1 MKKVLSAAKAL
12 RIRISEKGDLLA
24 AVSKSSGEFVMGLEL
39 LRLLQLLPQRGG
51 DNKRLAADL
60 KKSFE
65 TLIKHLPDASE
76 VASLVHDLHEV
87 GVVVS
92 NDAVATGGIQDGFGD
107 AWTQWAMIADSE
119 RTKAYLAALEKHVN
133 RDSVLLDVGAGTGVF
148 SAFALLK
155 GAKHVYAIEE
165 AGIASVIPEILR
177 KLGIRA
183 EGRFTLLRAN
193 SADASFPRDVNLV
206 VSELLGNDAFA
217 EGMMATLADVASR
230 IDKKKTKFIPGG
242 VEIFAEAV
250 DVKSGA
256 AYKRISAISEKR
268 TLDSKD
274 FYERFLS
281 VAKSSLNFST
291 LSFSSF
297 FTKQDFC
304 SVSAPVSL
312 SRVKLGPP
320 SEAGVL
326 GGKALLKIS
335 QSARAP
341 VVMLWFRL
349 TLTEGITLSSRP
361 GEKDHAD
368 HWSPV
373 LVPLLEPLVERST
386 LSLEF
391 GADAEV
397 TQMEIVVRCNGKI
410 IGRR

>member
-1 MKKVLSAAKAL
+1 MKKKLNAAKAL

-24 AVSKSSGEFVMGLEL
+24 AVSQSSGEFVMGLEL
-39 LRLLQLLPQRGG
+39 LRLLQLLPQRGD
-51 DNKRLAADL
+51 DNKLLAGDL

-65 TLIKHLPDASE
+65 TLIKHLPDADE
-76 VASLVHDLHEV
+76 VASLVHDLHEA

-92 NDAVATGGIQDGFGD
+92 NDAIATGGIQDGFGD
-107 AWTQWAMIADSE
+107 AWTQWAMLADSE
-119 RTKAYLAALEKHVN
+119 RTKAYLATLEKHVN
-133 RDSVLLDVGAGTGVF
+133 RDSVVLDVGAGTGVF

-165 AGIASVIPEILR
+165 AGIASVIPDILR
-177 KLGIRA
+177 KMGIRA

-230 IDKKKTKFIPGG
+230 IDNKKTKFIPGS

-250 DVKSGA
+250 DVRSGA

-268 TLDSKD
+268 SADSND
-274 FYERFLS
+274 FYERFLNA
-281 VAKSSLNFST
+281 AKSSLDFST

-297 FTKQDFC
+297 LTKQDFR
-304 SVSAPVSL
+304 SASAPVSL
-312 SRVKLGPP
+312 GRVKLGPP
-320 SEAGVL
+320 SESSFL
-326 GGKALLKIS
+326 GGKTVLKIT
-335 QSARAP
+335 QSARSP
-341 VVMLWFRL
+341 VVMMWFRL

-373 LVPLLEPLVERST
+373 LVPLLVPLVEGSL
-386 LSLEF
+386 LSLEY
-391 GADAEV
+391 GADADT
-397 TQMEIVVRCNGKI
+397 TQIEMAVRCNGKA